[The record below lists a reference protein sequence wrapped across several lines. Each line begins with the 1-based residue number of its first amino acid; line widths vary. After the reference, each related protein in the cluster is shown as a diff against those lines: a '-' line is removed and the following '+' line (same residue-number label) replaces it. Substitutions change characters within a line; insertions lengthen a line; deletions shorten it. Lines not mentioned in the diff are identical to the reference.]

1 MKKLTK
7 KLKLELVMNY
17 AKNTYEKS
25 EPNERTQYT
34 FKVVSVSLIAP
45 DTFKI
50 VLKAIPINRKW
61 EAESYV
67 DNTNYFTFN
76 KEMDDNGDY
85 TGNYEANTNY
95 VYTNNNKNILW
106 A

>member
-1 MKKLTK
+1 MKKLTRK
-7 KLKLELVMNY
+7 IKLELVMNY
-17 AKNTYEKS
+17 AKSTYEKS
-25 EPNERTQYT
+25 EPNERTQYS

-50 VLKAIPINRKW
+50 VLKAIPVNRQW

-67 DNTNYFTFN
+67 DSTNYFTFHR
-76 KEMDDNGDY
+76 EMNDNGDY
-85 TGNYEANTNY
+85 TGNYKTDMNY
-95 VYTNNNKNILW
+95 VYTNNDKNILW